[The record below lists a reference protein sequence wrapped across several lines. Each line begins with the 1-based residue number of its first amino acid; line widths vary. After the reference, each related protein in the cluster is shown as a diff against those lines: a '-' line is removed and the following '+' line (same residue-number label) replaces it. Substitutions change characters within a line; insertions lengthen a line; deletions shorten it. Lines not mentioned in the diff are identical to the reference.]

1 MLGKFFTESGE
12 SLKYVAQKS
21 CGCAVAGDVQ
31 GHVAWGPEQTIL
43 VLDLVGRNSAH
54 GRDLELDGL

>member
-1 MLGKFFTESGE
+1 METFSPK
-12 SLKYVAQKS
+12 KS

-54 GRDLELDGL
+54 GRDLEEMVYIDGL